1 MKFEVMVK
9 FFNHVAERETS
20 HSIAHAFRF
29 KAVLS
34 SRKKGSLHPA
44 QYIDDIAEPRED
56 IVDNL
61 VPVSRRRRKKQTM
74 NATQGMEPIEYTV
87 PNTMGLNASQTVDD
101 PGPGQTYQVIDPGLL
116 SEPSHIH
123 SITAEGVIYRHGLGP
138 DQQNDEISPTTGH
151 LIPESSQARTETS
164 ALGALAHGLSSANE
178 LALLNVPRYIMRLA
192 QNGLYTPEDSPA
204 PQIHCSPAQ
213 DRTPSS
219 QTPPSQNISHKLR
232 SSIIKDWKGWKKM
245 VLKGASIG
253 IDTVLNGNISQVF
266 VILSGSRKNCIS
278 LCDIHTK
285 SILKIIK
292 KI

>member
-1 MKFEVMVK
+1 M
-9 FFNHVAERETS
+9 
-20 HSIAHAFRF
+20 
-29 KAVLS
+29 
-34 SRKKGSLHPA
+34 
-44 QYIDDIAEPRED
+44 
-56 IVDNL
+56 
-61 VPVSRRRRKKQTM
+61 
-74 NATQGMEPIEYTV
+74 
-87 PNTMGLNASQTVDD
+87 
-101 PGPGQTYQVIDPGLL
+101 IDPGLL
-116 SEPSHIH
+116 SELSHIH
-123 SITAEGVIYRHGLGP
+123 SITAQGVIYRHGLGP
-138 DQQNDEISPTTGH
+138 DQQNDEISLTTGH
-151 LIPESSQARTETS
+151 LMPESSQARTETS

-178 LALLNVPRYIMRLA
+178 LA

-213 DRTPSS
+213 DRTSSS

-245 VLKGASIG
+245 VLKGASIS